1 MAEEISGTVEAE
13 MDRLRARTIEA
24 EYRELLLRRDNER
37 MARHP
42 QRVRQPRVPM
52 HGLQP
57 GLQCLA
63 LDMEGGTPMIW
74 LEWAWW
80 LFRAAMITV
89 GMWTSL
95 NWIRDE
101 IPRWRHRRY
110 VWICGRIHEQGGRR
124 EFRSRFLFVARFRL
138 WLHQSI
144 RRCKP
149 WPLEKPTEP

>member
-1 MAEEISGTVEAE
+1 MNAIVLQDLLERCETPERRMRVV
-13 MDRLRARTIEA
+13 LRAA
-24 EYRELLLRRDNER
+24 AGVDPAVLREFDGRWLEL
-37 MARHP
+37 
-42 QRVRQPRVPM
+42 VT
-52 HGLQP
+52 
-57 GLQCLA
+57 
-63 LDMEGGTPMIW
+63 MEGGTPMIW